1 MSSESPPS
9 RNPAGHSGLLDNA
22 LGLISAF
29 AEFFEIRFS
38 LIAQESKSAALQIA
52 ILVGCVIGALALC
65 VMGYVFLIISA
76 VMGLAHLLGISWP
89 WVALIAAVL
98 HFIIAG
104 ALLLV
109 GRNRITKPMF
119 RDTRDELKK
128 DREWLKTLSQST
140 S

>member
-22 LGLISAF
+22 LALISAF
-29 AEFFEIRFS
+29 AEFFEIRFT

-89 WVALIAAVL
+89 WVALIVAVL

-104 ALLLV
+104 ALLLI
-109 GRNRITKPMF
+109 GRSRITKPMF
-119 RDTRDELKK
+119 PDTRDELKK

>member
-1 MSSESPPS
+1 MSSESPSS

-22 LGLISAF
+22 LALISAF
-29 AEFFEIRFS
+29 AEFFEIRFT

-52 ILVGCVIGALALC
+52 ILVGCVIGALVLC

-89 WVALIAAVL
+89 WVALIVAVL

-109 GRNRITKPMF
+109 SRNRITKPMF